1 MSLRHNWTAREGL
14 TFSFS
19 EPIND
24 VSWSTNLTTIKQLGV
39 PGLEGDVWHVELEGK
54 PHGISEAAV
63 KVFKANFDMQTEF
76 LDFIDEANRE
86 GTNLLDLIPSHTRS
100 FAAEATASIENKYF
114 LKPYAFGKMANRNV
128 ILMPVIKGDNL
139 SDYIR
144 TNPDLSKEIRLKLSS
159 ELCLA
164 IDALHESG
172 QLHNDI
178 KPENIMVDTSGSEPT
193 IKIIDLGFHCKIA
206 DVKTLHGGSRK
217 PLGTPGYMAPEI
229 RGWGAGTASDASD
242 TWSVGC
248 TLFYILTSLE
258 LIAGVLDK
266 KSEDSQNEL
275 YNELR
280 NNMDKSMISIE
291 RMERAGIEDEI
302 IAEGLSQLLT
312 PSMKIRRRSNQPLAK
327 LAEILQQGLNHPL
340 AGDPMKE
347 STSKVSTKTSKT
359 QSTKTRK
366 TPFNPFAANA
376 SAKLKAKRAERSAA
390 KEEKTT
396 KRTTTKFPD
405 DIVKV
410 IVRPEEGM
418 KQILVVG
425 KGKEVYL
432 RHQHLPHVDTSHSKL
447 IRFNFDGDKLYALPR
462 DGLPGLRFDSNEW
475 TSVKVVPTDGAAIE
489 IDGLQIQLELR

>member
-14 TFSFS
+14 SFSFS

-86 GTNLLDLIPSHTRS
+86 ETNFLDLIPSHTRS
-100 FAAEATASIENKYF
+100 FAAEATASIENNYF

-178 KPENIMVDTSGSEPT
+178 KPDNIMVDTSGSEPT

-248 TLFYILTSLE
+248 TIFYILTSLE

-327 LAEILQQGLNHPL
+327 LAEILQQGLNQQPT
-340 AGDPMKE
+340 E
-347 STSKVSTKTSKT
+347 IQSKDLSSKIKA
-359 QSTKTRK
+359 SIK
-366 TPFNPFAANA
+366 TPAEKRQPGFNPFAADA
-376 SAKLKAKRAERSAA
+376 SAKRKARLAERAAA
-390 KEEKTT
+390 KEGKTT
-396 KRTTTKFPD
+396 GKFSD

>member
-14 TFSFS
+14 SFSFS
-19 EPIND
+19 EPISD

-86 GTNLLDLIPSHTRS
+86 ETNFLDLIPSHTRS
-100 FAAEATASIENKYF
+100 FAAEATASIENNYF

-178 KPENIMVDTSGSEPT
+178 KPDNIMVDTSGSEPT

-248 TLFYILTSLE
+248 TIFYILTSLE

-327 LAEILQQGLNHPL
+327 LAEILQQGLNQQPTEIQSKDL
-340 AGDPMKE
+340 A
-347 STSKVSTKTSKT
+347 SKIKASI
-359 QSTKTRK
+359 K
-366 TPFNPFAANA
+366 TPAKKRQPGFNPFAADA
-376 SAKLKAKRAERSAA
+376 SAKRKARLAGRAAA
-390 KEEKTT
+390 KEGKTT
-396 KRTTTKFPD
+396 GKFSD